1 VLFVFKTIVTA
12 EVGISCL
19 MFFLSLA
26 TSPRQLR
33 ESYFLPYSSASSFT
47 ISSRLTSNPTEF
59 LEVSL
64 IVTDEIPGISSIT
77 GRDAAIGGSALE
89 V

>member
-1 VLFVFKTIVTA
+1 
-12 EVGISCL
+12 
-19 MFFLSLA
+19 
-26 TSPRQLR
+26 
-33 ESYFLPYSSASSFT
+33 
-47 ISSRLTSNPTEF
+47 LTSNPTEF